1 VSDTRQGIWCYI
13 KELHVK
19 FSDHSY
25 MSSQNYII
33 MLREKTHIFGEVL
46 NCFDLRSEIEMDL
59 GWVLMWG
66 KGRFYEIL
74 MIFSK
79 CISYCR
85 EARECAYHVEYYFE
99 GIHHGKEANYP
110 FYSQCIL
117 SPKNIFLKVFLL
129 GTCYCDLLI

>member
-1 VSDTRQGIWCYI
+1 MSDIRQSIWCYI

-19 FSDHSY
+19 FSDHSCV
-25 MSSQNYII
+25 SSQNYII
-33 MLREKTHIFGEVL
+33 MLREKTHILEEVL

-59 GWVLMWG
+59 GWGLMGG

-99 GIHHGKEANYP
+99 GIHHEKEAN
-110 FYSQCIL
+110 
-117 SPKNIFLKVFLL
+117 
-129 GTCYCDLLI
+129 